1 MNGEES
7 GTETYE
13 ESDYSSGSD
22 NDMPGESG
30 SSPERSQE
38 RRVPKLA
45 LGGATLTVPGKPQR
59 FAVPPLGLSS
69 SAVTAEE
76 SSASQQPASHRS
88 PDTVSLQPDQMPAR
102 NSSNTTAAAP
112 AQPADAV
119 DRQDSEQHVSRANSQ
134 RRPSRQLTAPQLTIQ
149 LASEAFVIHL
159 DAFDQPQYHHL
170 PQLEAAKQICAT
182 RLGLRGEALTFY
194 ELREVQSVTEC
205 SASSSQLAV
214 AVQESM
220 FSLTAYEEMLN
231 RNKQDRAEAQ
241 QSAAALTSLK
251 GLVEEQNQEVSKCS
265 MRIGELERE
274 LRGKEEYCNR
284 LQRELAIQR
293 DQLQR
298 SDTRHLEGQKSLQAL
313 KAEFDNL
320 STIVPRR
327 SSLASSSSP
336 LGSGNHAPGLI
347 NVRLSHD
354 MRSSSSLSVSEGTT
368 QRLVDV
374 LEKMCDERV
383 LAKLEHLGAIHR
395 GVKSD

>member
-45 LGGATLTVPGKPQR
+45 LGGAILTGSGKSQR
-59 FAVPPLGLSS
+59 FAVPPLGLRS

-76 SSASQQPASHRS
+76 SSAIC
-88 PDTVSLQPDQMPAR
+88 
-102 NSSNTTAAAP
+102 
-112 AQPADAV
+112 
-119 DRQDSEQHVSRANSQ
+119 DRVLSK
-134 RRPSRQLTAPQLTIQ
+134 QLTI
-149 LASEAFVIHL
+149 
-159 DAFDQPQYHHL
+159 
-170 PQLEAAKQICAT
+170 
-182 RLGLRGEALTFY
+182 G
-194 ELREVQSVTEC
+194 
-205 SASSSQLAV
+205 SSCPG
-214 AVQESM
+214 SM

-231 RNKQDRAEAQ
+231 RSKQDRAEAQ

-347 NVRLSHD
+347 NVRLSSD
-354 MRSSSSLSVSEGTT
+354 MRSSSSLSASEGTT

-374 LEKMCDERV
+374 LEKLCDEKV